1 MQNHFDVTRSK
12 CRQTKPIVWATLLIL
27 MSRHADR
34 SSSSLYLGP
43 CNMVVNLQ
51 PFVTERDIIRI
62 IDDLYHTGQ
71 IDPPSVRRPHCLVKV
86 A

>member
-1 MQNHFDVTRSK
+1 
-12 CRQTKPIVWATLLIL
+12 
-27 MSRHADR
+27 
-34 SSSSLYLGP
+34 
-43 CNMVVNLQ
+43 MVVNLQ